1 MNDPAKY
8 SFRDIYLLATSADG
22 GTASMDG
29 AVKGLQGWI
38 DCFEKTKLSG
48 VVRGAGAD
56 QLGAI
61 RNLPSVLQEAYEM
74 EKSV

>member
-1 MNDPAKY
+1 
-8 SFRDIYLLATSADG
+8 
-22 GTASMDG
+22 MDG